1 MKWAV
6 AVSLMALVAS
16 VLGQTDEPFPCCI
29 SRQFEA
35 VLVQFGGTAVG
46 GRGQLIEN
54 YYMIFFDHDAK
65 ILRVNSLLTGATP
78 DATTAGYIIDD
89 YKSGKRYMVD
99 SNNTCYVSPVA
110 TAMPEPCVP
119 SNATYIGKGV
129 LGYGSDSLRVNSW
142 QYIET
147 STGLSARAA
156 ITDDCVP
163 VLQIVTGDIGGAPT
177 ELTNIFSN
185 FKPSITSRSVFTLPA
200 ADTCKPLPTGS
211 PAVPVG
217 RRSLLF

>member
-16 VLGQTDEPFPCCI
+16 VLGQTDKPSPCCV

-35 VLVQFGGTAVG
+35 VLVQFGGTYVG
-46 GRGQLIEN
+46 GRGQPIET
-54 YYMIFFDHDAK
+54 YSTIYFDHDAK
-65 ILRVNSLLTGATP
+65 ILRVNSIQTGATP
-78 DATTAGYIIDD
+78 DAITTSYAIDD
-89 YKSGKRYMVD
+89 YKSGKRYLVD

-110 TAMPEPCVP
+110 TAMPEPCVT

-129 LGYGSDSLRVNSW
+129 LGYGNDSLTVNTW

-156 ITDDCVP
+156 VTDDCVP
-163 VLQIVTGDIGGAPT
+163 VMQIVIGEISGAST
-177 ELTNIFSN
+177 QLTNIFSN
-185 FKPSITSRSVFTLPA
+185 FKPSIADRSVFTLPA